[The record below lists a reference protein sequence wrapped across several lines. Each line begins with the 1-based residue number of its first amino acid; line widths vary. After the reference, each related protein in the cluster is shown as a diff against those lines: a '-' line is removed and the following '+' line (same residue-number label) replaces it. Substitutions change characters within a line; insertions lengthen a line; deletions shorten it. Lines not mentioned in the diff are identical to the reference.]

1 MKSLLRCVI
10 NLWSL
15 ALSLVLSLS
24 LVLLPGCGG
33 GGGNSGITVDAEP
46 DKPNHPEAEVP
57 AVVNLHI
64 AETRANSILLR
75 WQYTNGAKQF
85 EIQRDG
91 NVIATI
97 NGDLLSYQDANLQQ
111 NQTFRYQIIA
121 LNESGQRSLPVAVTA
136 TTIDNA
142 SPNIADFP
150 PSITLTSQ
158 AGKGQVVYQFSAT
171 DKENQSLSWRLPQGS
186 RIPFSL
192 SAQGQLTLNQAATNM
207 GGKVYR
213 LQLEVSDGISVST
226 VSVNVGFIAMAA
238 NAGQQGLL
246 RQVYKGQSFTK
257 EVSSL
262 LTFADYPD
270 SPASANIENRFK
282 SPSNIGGNYGQ
293 RMSGYLLPA
302 VSGEYRFWI
311 ASDDGSELRLSTDKN
326 TKNAKTIASVSGW
339 VGEDK
344 WGQTSSQKSALI
356 PLQAGEVYYIEAL
369 MVEVGGGD
377 HLSVAWQPP
386 GSEQAI
392 IDGQFLRQPLDT
404 QAPEAIAD
412 LAVIQTKDAEV
423 ILEWKAPKDN
433 KAVVGYE
440 VWNGGIKLSDVK
452 AENLSATN
460 VEMKNLDSGKRYNF
474 YVVAYDAAG
483 NRSARSN
490 VAAIMISDY
499 IAPASVTNLALTKI
513 TPFSAQLNWSQPEAN
528 LLYRV
533 FNGETLLATT
543 TRQHHVLTNLKP
555 ATHYELKVVSVDA
568 AGNASEK
575 SADINLTTASVNTS
589 APEFNGELFYA
600 AVAADSAIGRGIFKA
615 QAQAVEGNNNLVTYR
630 LKNDG
635 SNGLFRLSTE
645 GLLTLARPATDV
657 SGQQY
662 RLTIEATQGTAISS
676 MQLQVMVIS
685 AGRFKQEGVNQQ
697 IWTGI
702 SGNDVA
708 NIPLTAMP
716 HSQNL
721 LMQLASKPDLGHHYG
736 QRVRGFLKA
745 PRDGR
750 YNFWIASDD
759 NSKLLLSPDMD
770 PNKAELIA
778 RVNGYTGVDS
788 WYNGNQV
795 KTDIELVAG
804 QLYYIEVLHKEG
816 GGGDHMSVAWQGPGM
831 ANKARIESDYLLP
844 FSALYPSTP
853 TVSQLVQSGFDKQ
866 GKQLTLML
874 NIPADAAG
882 LPVFIYY
889 GTVDAGSQMAGWQA
903 MQSAGTLTAG
913 RQQVTLPGIIP
924 GQDYFVRIEVRG
936 AVGSSW
942 SSVMPVNTQIIPA
955 GKQAGE
961 ALPQTIAIS
970 VDVNGQNK
978 LLSFYKHSVRSPNYQ
993 LLTFDDRRQ
1002 NQYQAVIPMPEPRTY
1017 RGRVTN
1023 DPYLAV
1029 TGVVDAVGKLHISAW
1044 RGDGRAWGKVVDVS
1058 HLIDTKALG
1067 NNETVTE
1074 ELQISMDV
1082 PVGDNN
1088 RYFVPQPGAD
1098 FHNNLARVSFKHEH
1112 NQFVNRAGGNLINAI
1127 AQMENHINE
1136 TDYVW
1141 AQKTG
1146 LRWDVGRSLIEVHGN
1161 SSADNTQPRPAA
1173 TDVTNFSIDFQDPVN
1188 GGYCW
1193 GGGDW
1198 VGCVANYTHNWG
1210 FTHEIGHNMGLG
1222 HGEQSDNNNQIMAP
1236 GSQLGNMQARK
1247 TTRRLQAG
1255 SKFKPAKAITD
1266 VMPPAAFK
1274 DYLSVYQNEAGTVAV
1289 LANDYDANGEALS
1302 ILAFQATTAKGGKV
1316 SQQGNILRY
1325 TPPADYIG
1333 VDQFTYTVTDGTT
1346 HTVGP
1351 VQIQVMRQGIT
1362 GNWNMENISDNQQVL
1377 DSSGDHNHL
1386 TAPQLSGLTT
1396 AISLANI
1403 REASDSNHAMT
1414 LQLMA
1419 SAAKAADALGHK
1431 LLPHKLDPGH
1441 KSFTA
1446 TMRIKYSSLD
1456 SARLLMGKS
1465 SSGPNNMEYGGWEI
1479 RSKGNAV
1486 QMQVNFR
1493 DRLMITNHA
1502 LISQENALSDG
1513 VWHHLAMVIDREK
1526 NELRG
1531 YIDGVALVTKATL
1544 PQGSGPVT
1552 AAMNNTSYGGGSP
1565 FRVGGHA
1572 QLVCQ
1577 GEGSAKTCELPKNQ
1591 AFDDVKVYHTALTV
1605 NEIRALLSR

>member
-1 MKSLLRCVI
+1 MKRLSIRCSMGLL
-10 NLWSL
+10 SL
-15 ALSLVLSLS
+15 ALLA
-24 LVLLPGCGG
+24 GCGG
-33 GGGNSGITVDAEP
+33 GSSGVSVDAEP
-46 DKPNHPEAEVP
+46 NKPTHPEAEVP
-57 AVVNLHI
+57 AATNLQV
-64 AETRANSILLR
+64 AETRTTSILLR
-75 WQYTNGAKQF
+75 WQYATSAKQF

-97 NGDLLSYQDANLQQ
+97 NGDLLSYQDNNLRP
-111 NQTFRYQIIA
+111 NQTFRYQVIA
-121 LNESGQRSLPVAVTA
+121 LNASGQRSQPVSVSA
-136 TTIDNA
+136 TTIANDA
-142 SPNIADFP
+142 PEISDFP
-150 PSITLTSQ
+150 PLMTLTSEAKKDQ
-158 AGKGQVVYQFSAT
+158 LVYQFSAT
-171 DKENQSLSWRLPQGS
+171 DKENQPLSWRLAEENNA
-186 RIPFSL
+186 PFVI
-192 SAQGQLTLNQAATNM
+192 SAQGQLNLNQAATSM

-226 VSVNVGFIAMAA
+226 ASVNIGFIEMAA
-238 NAGQQGLL
+238 NAEQQGLL
-246 RQVYKGQSFTK
+246 RQVYNGQTFTT

-262 LTFADYPD
+262 LLFDDYPD
-270 SPASANIENRFK
+270 SPASASIENRFK

-302 VSGEYRFWI
+302 VSGDYRFWI

-326 TKNAKTIASVSGW
+326 AGNAKTIASVSGW
-339 VGEDK
+339 VGEDN
-344 WGQTSSQKSALI
+344 WSRRASQQSQVI
-356 PLQAGEVYYIEAL
+356 SLQAGEAYYIEAL
-369 MVEVGGGD
+369 MVEVGGAD

-386 GSEQAI
+386 GGEQAI

-404 QAPEAIAD
+404 QAPEAVDD
-412 LAVIQTKDAEV
+412 LAVIQTEDAGI

-433 KAVVGYE
+433 KAVAGYE
-440 VWNGGIKLSDVK
+440 VWNGGLKLSDVK
-452 AENLSATN
+452 AADLSETN
-460 VEMKNLDSGKRYNF
+460 IEMKNLDSGKRYDF
-474 YVVAYDAAG
+474 YLVAYDAAG

-490 VAAIMISDY
+490 AAAIMISDY
-499 IAPASVTNLALTKI
+499 IAPAAVTNLALANI
-513 TPFSAQLNWSQPEAN
+513 TPFSARLSWNQPEAN
-528 LLYRV
+528 LLYRI

-543 TRQHHVLTNLKP
+543 TQAQHLLSNLEP
-555 ATHYELKVVSVDA
+555 ATDYSLKVVSVDA
-568 AGNASEK
+568 AGNTSEQAAEI
-575 SADINLTTASVNTS
+575 SLTTARVNTDV
-589 APEFNGELFYA
+589 PGFNGEKFYA
-600 AVAADSAIGRGIFKA
+600 ALAADSAIGSPVFKA
-615 QAQAVEGNNNLVTYR
+615 QATAVSGNAEVVSYSLTQ
-630 LKNDG
+630 DSSG
-635 SNGLFRLSTE
+635 GLFSLSSD
-645 GLLTLARPATDV
+645 GLLTLNRSAADA
-657 SGQQY
+657 SGQQF
-662 RLTIEATQGTAISS
+662 TVTVEATQGTAVSS
-676 MQLQVMVIS
+676 VQLQVMVI
-685 AGRFKQEGVNQQ
+685 AAERFNQRGVNQQ

-702 SGNDVA
+702 SGNSVA

-716 HSQNL
+716 QSQNR
-721 LMQLASKPDLGHHYG
+721 LMELASKPALGNYYG

-759 NSKLLLSPDMD
+759 NSQLLLSPDMD

-778 RVNGYTGVDS
+778 RVNGYTGVDA
-788 WYNGNQV
+788 WYNGNRV
-795 KTDIELVAG
+795 KTNIELKAG

-816 GGGDHMSVAWQGPGM
+816 GGGDHMSVAWQGPEM
-831 ANKARIESDYLLP
+831 ANKSRIGDEHLMP

-853 TVSQLVQSGFDKQ
+853 TVNQLVQSGFDQQ
-866 GKQLTLML
+866 GEQLTLTL

-889 GTVDAGSQMAGWQA
+889 GTVDASDQISGWQK
-903 MQSAGTLTAG
+903 MQSAGTLAAG
-913 RQQVTLPGIIP
+913 QQQVNLPGITP
-924 GQDYFVRIEVRG
+924 GQNYFVRIEVRG
-936 AVGSSW
+936 AAGSSW
-942 SSVMPVNTQIIPA
+942 SSVVPVSTQIIPP

-961 ALPQTIAIS
+961 ALPQTINIS
-970 VDVNGQNK
+970 VDINDENK
-978 LLSFYKHSVRSPNYQ
+978 QLSFYKHSVRSPNYQ

-1002 NQYQAVIPMPEPRTY
+1002 QQYQAVVPMPEPRTY

-1029 TGVVDAVGKLHISAW
+1029 TGVIDADGKMHISAW
-1044 RGDGRAWGKVVDVS
+1044 RGDGRAWGKVADVS
-1058 HLIDTKALG
+1058 HLIDADALG
-1067 NNETVTE
+1067 NNETTTD
-1074 ELQISMDV
+1074 ELQISVDV
-1082 PVGDNN
+1082 PANDNN

-1112 NQFVNRAGGNLINAI
+1112 NQFVNQARGSIINSI

-1146 LRWDVGRSLIEVHGN
+1146 LRWDVGRALIEVHGN
-1161 SSADNTQPRPAA
+1161 STAENTQPRPAA
-1173 TDVTNFSIDFQDPVN
+1173 TDATNFTIEFQDPVN

-1198 VGCVANYTHNWG
+1198 VGCVANFTHNWG

-1222 HGEQSDNNNQIMAP
+1222 HGEQTDNNNQIMAP

-1255 SKFKPAKAITD
+1255 SKFKPAKTIAD

-1274 DYLSVYQNEAGTVAV
+1274 DYLSVYQNEAGNIAV

-1302 ILAFQATTAKGGKV
+1302 ILKFQATTAKGGQV

-1325 TPPADYIG
+1325 TPPTDYIG
-1333 VDQFTYTVTDGTT
+1333 VDQFTYTVTDGAT

-1362 GNWNMENISDNQQVL
+1362 GDWNMENIGDNNQVL

-1386 TAPQLSGLTT
+1386 TAPELSALTSDS
-1396 AISLANI
+1396 SLADI
-1403 REASDSNHAMT
+1403 REASNSNHAMT

-1419 SAAKAADALGHK
+1419 SAEKAEDALGHK

-1446 TMRIKYSSLD
+1446 TMRIKYNSLD
-1456 SARLLMGKS
+1456 GARLLMGKS

-1479 RSKGNAV
+1479 RSNGSAV

-1513 VWHHLAMVIDREK
+1513 VWHHLAMVIDREN

-1531 YIDGVALVTKATL
+1531 YIDGVALATIATL

-1572 QLVCQ
+1572 QLACS
-1577 GEGSAKTCELPKNQ
+1577 GEGDAKTCELSQNQ
-1591 AFDDVKVYHTALTV
+1591 AFDDVKVYHKALTV
-1605 NEIRALLSR
+1605 DEIRTLSAQ